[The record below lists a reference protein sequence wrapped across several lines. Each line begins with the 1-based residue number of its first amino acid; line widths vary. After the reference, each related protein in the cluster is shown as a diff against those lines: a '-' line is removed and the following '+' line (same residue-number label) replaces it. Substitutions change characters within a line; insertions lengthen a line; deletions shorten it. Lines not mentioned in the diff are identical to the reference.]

1 MSMIPKMLLFFSPL
15 VLFLLVLLYKFVH
28 SKIWIPLKIRSHLKG
43 QGIRG
48 PAYRP
53 IFGNTAQ
60 IRRLHA
66 EALSSKST
74 CFNHDVLHK
83 VIPFYYSC
91 SQVYGKTFLY
101 WFGPR
106 PRLGTSDPEII
117 KEALM
122 NTSGCFEKARF
133 DPLMKMLFGQG
144 LNGLRGNKWALHRK
158 IANQAFS
165 IERIK
170 SWVPEIVASVT
181 KMVEKWEDIRGEREE
196 IEVEVHKDLHDLSA
210 DVISRTAFG
219 SSYEEGKRIF
229 ALQDQQMRLF
239 AEDMRSVYLLGFR
252 FLPTKKNME
261 RWRLEKETR
270 ESIRALIK
278 SNRKSE
284 GNSGNLLS
292 LLMLTHETND
302 QDDETLLSVEE
313 VIDECK
319 TFYFTGKETTANLIT
334 WALLLLALNKDWQN
348 KAREEV
354 IQVCRQSDGVP
365 VAGNVNDLKLVS
377 MILAE
382 TLRLYPPVVMLVR
395 EAAKDVKIGSLEIP
409 AKTQLLLALAAAH
422 HDTDIWGEDANDFN
436 PLRFQEK
443 HIASLFPFGLGPRNC
458 VAQNLAMFEAKIVLA
473 MILQQ
478 YTFVVSP
485 TYVHS
490 PMLFISLRPQYGAHI
505 LFTRISKY

>member
-1 MSMIPKMLLFFSPL
+1 
-15 VLFLLVLLYKFVH
+15 
-28 SKIWIPLKIRSHLKG
+28 
-43 QGIRG
+43 
-48 PAYRP
+48 
-53 IFGNTAQ
+53 
-60 IRRLHA
+60 
-66 EALSSKST
+66 
-74 CFNHDVLHK
+74 
-83 VIPFYYSC
+83 
-91 SQVYGKTFLY
+91 
-101 WFGPR
+101 
-106 PRLGTSDPEII
+106 
-117 KEALM
+117 M

-252 FLPTKKNME
+252 
-261 RWRLEKETR
+261 
-270 ESIRALIK
+270 
-278 SNRKSE
+278 
-284 GNSGNLLS
+284 
-292 LLMLTHETND
+292 
-302 QDDETLLSVEE
+302 
-313 VIDECK
+313 
-319 TFYFTGKETTANLIT
+319 LIT
-334 WALLLLALNKDWQN
+334 
-348 KAREEV
+348 RH
-354 IQVCRQSDGVP
+354 
-365 VAGNVNDLKLVS
+365 VS